1 MDERD
6 TLRGEDT
13 PDDLVRRMT
22 RKRLI
27 VAALRD
33 WAVEVESRRP
43 KMNPEVS
50 RSWKTLTDATL
61 LILTSAASS
70 TSQRHLEACRAASV
84 ALRAAL
90 SPQGCAAIPRYV
102 EAAAELAVEHLE

>member
-1 MDERD
+1 MPSSAAQRVLARHRERVTRAAERFGAASRAYASDDEAAFEAAARDLVALAVEAGMDERD

-27 VAALRD
+27 VGALRD

-43 KMNPEVS
+43 EMGPEVS
-50 RSWKTLTDATL
+50 R
-61 LILTSAASS
+61 
-70 TSQRHLEACRAASV
+70 
-84 ALRAAL
+84 
-90 SPQGCAAIPRYV
+90 P
-102 EAAAELAVEHLE
+102 